1 MRPARPQRR
10 YHRCMESGDL
20 ETRVIALEHQV
31 RELGVRLRANEQDA
45 AAARVLAGAADR
57 DVGEI
62 RAELRDFRQASVGSI
77 NSLRADFV
85 DLRENVVDLRG
96 EIIEK
101 FGMAAVGQQQIITLI
116 EMLIDREAGGN
127 R

>member
-1 MRPARPQRR
+1 MAARPQRR
-10 YHRCMESGDL
+10 YHRCMESEDL

-31 RELGVRLRANEQDA
+31 RELGVRLRANEHDA

-85 DLRENVVDLRG
+85 DLRENVVDMRG
-96 EIIEK
+96 EMLEK
-101 FGMAAVGQQQIITLI
+101 FGMAAVGQQQIITLL
-116 EMLIDREAGGN
+116 ETLIDREAGGS

>member
-1 MRPARPQRR
+1 
-10 YHRCMESGDL
+10 MESEDL

-31 RELGVRLRANEQDA
+31 RELGVRLRANEHDA
-45 AAARVLAGAADR
+45 AAARVLAGTADR

-85 DLRENVVDLRG
+85 DLRENVVDMRG
-96 EIIEK
+96 EMREK
-101 FGMAAVGQQQIITLI
+101 FGMAAVGQQQIITLL
-116 EMLIDREAGGN
+116 ETLIDREAGGS